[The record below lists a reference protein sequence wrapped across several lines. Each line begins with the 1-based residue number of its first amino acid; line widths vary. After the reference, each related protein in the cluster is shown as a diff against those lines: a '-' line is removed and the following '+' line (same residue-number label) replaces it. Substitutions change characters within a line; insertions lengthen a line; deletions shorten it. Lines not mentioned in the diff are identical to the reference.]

1 MSNLTPPPSTTNQTP
16 NKHQAPTTTN
26 PACRSMEW
34 PVERNRKTVRE
45 RLMERTAKRANLIDL
60 LRNVKAVCEKAG
72 FTFEDLLRD
81 V

>member
-1 MSNLTPPPSTTNQTP
+1 
-16 NKHQAPTTTN
+16 
-26 PACRSMEW
+26 MEW
-34 PVERNRKTVRE
+34 PVEGNRKTARE
-45 RLMERTAKRANLIDL
+45 RLQERTAKRANLIDL

>member
-1 MSNLTPPPSTTNQTP
+1 MSNLTTTPST
-16 NKHQAPTTTN
+16 KDQAPDNRQAPSTENRT
-26 PACRSMEW
+26 PRSMEW
-34 PVERNRKTVRE
+34 PVERNRKTARE
-45 RLMERTAKRANLIDL
+45 RLQERTAKRANLIDL

>member
-1 MSNLTPPPSTTNQTP
+1 
-16 NKHQAPTTTN
+16 
-26 PACRSMEW
+26 MER
-34 PVERNRKTVRE
+34 PVEGNRKTVTE
-45 RLMERTAKRANLIDL
+45 RLKDRTAKRANLIEL